1 MTFPNDYQ
9 GVHRALTLGKWVE
22 PATDLG
28 RQFGLLA
35 QHMVEARPRAPQAAG
50 KKRFLEYF
58 SVVPGRFAIP
68 ETKKPAV

>member
-1 MTFPNDYQ
+1 
-9 GVHRALTLGKWVE
+9 
-22 PATDLG
+22 
-28 RQFGLLA
+28 
-35 QHMVEARPRAPQAAG
+35 MVEARPKPVAAAG